1 MQSIKFRLN
10 VGLVFSLLL
19 LVTVLWFATS
29 AAIRD
34 LTNSYIADRLE
45 IEIESIL
52 TELAMDK
59 DDHPTIDPARV
70 DSIFHNSF
78 SGHYFQIIV
87 DSGEKTYNLRSK
99 SLQDND
105 LDIKKLKAGES
116 VQYRTLGPHNKML
129 FILAKGFN
137 IREQVLIIAVAE
149 DLTFKRNSI
158 KSFQHTFTL
167 IAGIFIVA
175 IMFMQT
181 LILQI
186 SFRPIAQV
194 QKNISSLRQGLID
207 KLDDDVPLEIQPFV
221 KKINRLLRKTND
233 YIGRS
238 RNTISNLSHAIKT
251 PLTIIAQLAQRD
263 DVKNNKEVYTT
274 ITSNCEILFN
284 LIERQLRRARLGDH
298 DIIGSKFVFQ
308 DDFAAIIKTLNT
320 LYYDKKIAIEPS
332 FPPQLEFAIDRQDFL
347 ELLGNLLDNAFKWA
361 DNKIVVCAGDEGKL
375 WVTIEDDGPGVP
387 QNELARISSRGV
399 RLDESKIGSGLG
411 LSICKDIVDQ
421 YGGEMTFGRS
431 AELKGLSIH
440 LEFPLQQDVVL
451 G

>member
-1 MQSIKFRLN
+1 MHSIKFRLN
-10 VGLVFSLLL
+10 VGLVISLLL

-34 LTNSYIADRLE
+34 LTNSYIVDRLE

-52 TELAMDK
+52 TELVMDK
-59 DDHPTIDPARV
+59 EDHPTIDSARV

-87 DSGEKTYNLRSK
+87 NGGGKAFNLRSK
-99 SLQDND
+99 SLQDKD
-105 LDIKKLKAGES
+105 LDIQKIKAGES
-116 VQYRTLGPHNKML
+116 VQYRTLGPNNKML

-158 KSFQHTFTL
+158 KSFQHTFTF
-167 IAGIFIVA
+167 IAAIFIIA

-181 LILQI
+181 LILQL
-186 SFRPIAQV
+186 SFKPIEEGR
-194 QKNISSLRQGLID
+194 KNISSLRQGLID

-233 YIGRS
+233 YLGRS

-251 PLTIIAQLAQRD
+251 PLTLIAQLAQRQ

-274 ITSNCEILFN
+274 ITNNCEILFN
-284 LIERQLRRARLGDH
+284 LIERQLKRARLGDN
-298 DIIGSKFVFQ
+298 DIIGSTFVFQ
-308 DDFAAIIKTLNT
+308 DDFSSIIKTLNT

-332 FPPQLEFAIDRQDFL
+332 FSPQLEFAIDRQDFL

-361 DNKIVVCAGDEGKL
+361 ENKIVVCAGDEGKL

-421 YGGEMTFGRS
+421 YGGEMSFGRS
-431 AELKGLSIH
+431 IQLNGLSIH
-440 LEFPLQQDVVL
+440 IEFPSQ
-451 G
+451 